1 MKNNIWVLVKVNSVW
16 RIVFSLKSRGT
27 GLVINL
33 GFGVYRKVPFPAMIS
48 LECQSHGSWVLHSKD
63 SPSALPNLYSF
74 TSFYPER
81 DNCPW
86 RKRGVGGVSDSDHT
100 VARDQDQAPSP

>member
-1 MKNNIWVLVKVNSVW
+1 MNNNIWVLVKVNSVW

-48 LECQSHGSWVLHSKD
+48 LECQIHVLHSKD
-63 SPSALPNLYSF
+63 SPSALLNLYSVLHLLLPRAGQL
-74 TSFYPER
+74 SL
-81 DNCPW
+81 
-86 RKRGVGGVSDSDHT
+86 KKVGVSD
-100 VARDQDQAPSP
+100 